1 MFALSLETAKTAAIV
16 IVVAFVVLTIL
27 SAWLIKTVVT
37 KLIVIGL
44 LVGLGIAVYSQR
56 ASLQDCA
63 DRAKAE
69 LDAADTSGVTCTFFG
84 TDVKVPG
91 LDK

>member
-1 MFALSLETAKTAAIV
+1 MFGVTLETAKTAAIV
-16 IVVAFVVLTIL
+16 IVIAFVVVGIL

-44 LVGLGIAVYSQR
+44 MVALAIGVYSQR

-63 DRAKAE
+63 DREKAKISAG
-69 LDAADTSGVTCTFFG
+69 DHSGVTCTFFG

-91 LDK
+91 VDK

>member
-16 IVVAFVVLTIL
+16 IVIAFVVLSIL

-37 KLIVIGL
+37 KLIVVGL

-63 DRAKAE
+63 DRAKAKIE
-69 LDAADTSGVTCTFFG
+69 AKDVSSITCTFFG
-84 TDVKVPG
+84 TDVKVPINE
-91 LDK
+91 